1 MRGQLIYPSL
11 VFHPVVKVA
20 AALKGVCFSCLH
32 LHKELSP
39 LSLELG
45 KATTRIVEI
54 LYREVLLLS
63 NSQFEIWIH
72 VDLAIPPFCDHW

>member
-20 AALKGVCFSCLH
+20 AEAEGVCFSCLH
-32 LHKELSP
+32 LHKEISP
-39 LSLELG
+39 LSLELD
-45 KATTRIVEI
+45 KAVTMIVEI

-63 NSQFEIWIH
+63 I
-72 VDLAIPPFCDHW
+72 